1 VTRVAKILGRVM
13 GSNFTEGGKRERS
26 KSLKG
31 LINKTSLR
39 GLSTEVEQ
47 YSIQESRPL
56 KWPVHEDSYP
66 DLRLRALSAVSHQSE
81 VLANKDISNFLSL
94 LSCSL
99 KEFWPFEG
107 LLLEEKK
114 QLTLVYVNYIFFR
127 IFPKFTFLVWLLIPN
142 YCSCKGLFLY
152 LTTFND
158 KHTHTHTHTHT
169 HSVGLPWTSDQ
180 PVAETSTWQHTT
192 LTRDRNPCPRLD
204 SNPQSQEASG
214 CRHRF

>member
-1 VTRVAKILGRVM
+1 MAKILGRVM

-99 KEFWPFEG
+99 KEF
-107 LLLEEKK
+107 
-114 QLTLVYVNYIFFR
+114 
-127 IFPKFTFLVWLLIPN
+127 
-142 YCSCKGLFLY
+142 
-152 LTTFND
+152 
-158 KHTHTHTHTHT
+158 
-169 HSVGLPWTSDQ
+169 
-180 PVAETSTWQHTT
+180 
-192 LTRDRNPCPRLD
+192 
-204 SNPQSQEASG
+204 
-214 CRHRF
+214 